1 PTYGSAANEVAI
13 PNSHTAL
20 REAIRAERRAELV
33 FEDLRIWD
41 CRRWKIAEQT
51 DAGPFYGL
59 NIRGGTHLS
68 DLALYKRVVFEN
80 RVFQRKHYLWPI
92 PQSEV
97 ERNRKCVQNP
107 FW

>member
-1 PTYGSAANEVAI
+1 M
-13 PNSHTAL
+13 
-20 REAIRAERRAELV
+20 RDAIRAERRAELV

-51 DAGPFYGL
+51 DDGPFYGI
-59 NIRGGTHLS
+59 NIKGGSHLS
-68 DLALYKRVVFEN
+68 DPLLYKRVVFEN

-92 PQSEV
+92 PQTEV
-97 ERNRKCVQNP
+97 ERNRQCVQNP